1 MITRRDWIDGLM
13 QREST
18 DEVIFRITRG
28 CDRCGMYLP
37 DENGDGYHCRDPYT
51 ESCCRVDHSWWLSE
65 KMDI

>member
-1 MITRRDWIDGLM
+1 MITRREWIDELM
-13 QREST
+13 QRQDT